1 VKFIHVLH
9 CLQPPTSAS
18 ASASDQRH
26 AAFLQVL
33 LAAIVLYTAGDIGL
47 FLYVAGAARLLS
59 HTDLLFALV
68 GSVLTAAGAAMGV
81 WRVRRGDTAGAVRT
95 YVAATLIGVLVTY
108 VRVDIYD
115 LLTNPM
121 PLLAL
126 VLAGMVL
133 GSRALWRVFLL
144 LAAAALL
151 GVLAQV
157 IWPVPW
163 RSVRGNIGLG
173 LVTVGAYLLIT
184 LILDRTIAALRDS
197 LLESEQRRC
206 ELEQLNRR
214 LLQEMAE
221 RERVQEQLIHT
232 QKMEAL
238 GRLAAGVAHD
248 FDNLIN
254 VIIGYAQRRDA
265 LEGYGEAPLLKTLEN
280 IETASRRA
288 LTVSRRILNFGR
300 AEPGLPTLFDA
311 RVALRDAEPTL
322 RQLFGHEIRL
332 ECLAA
337 GPPLWVLM
345 DRDDLELVLL
355 NIAANA
361 RDAMEGQG
369 VFRIQGELR
378 EATVCLRFC
387 DTGPGIAP
395 HLLARILEPFYTTKP
410 VGKGTGLG
418 LSVVQ
423 GIIAAAGGQ
432 VTASNGPQGGACLC
446 LQLPLAA
453 APPQSASR

>member
-1 VKFIHVLH
+1 M
-9 CLQPPTSAS
+9 
-18 ASASDQRH
+18 
-26 AAFLQVL
+26 L

-47 FLYVAGAARLLS
+47 FLYVAGAAGLLR

-68 GSVLTAAGAAMGV
+68 GSVLTAVGAALGV
-81 WRVRRGDTAGAVRT
+81 WRVRRGDNAGAVRT
-95 YVAATLIGVLVTY
+95 YVAATLIGVVVTY

-184 LILDRTIAALRDS
+184 LSLDRTIAALRDS
-197 LLESEQRRC
+197 LLESEHRRR

-221 RERVQEQLIHT
+221 RERVQEQLIHI

-265 LEGYGEAPLLKTLEN
+265 LEGCGEAPLLKTLEN

-300 AEPGLPTLFDA
+300 AEPGRPSLFDA
-311 RVALRDAEPTL
+311 RAALRDAEPTL
-322 RQLFGHEIRL
+322 RQLFGHDIRL
-332 ECLAA
+332 ESIAA

-369 VFRIQGELR
+369 VFRIEGELR

-395 HLLARILEPFYTTKP
+395 HLLEIGRAH
-410 VGKGTGLG
+410 V
-418 LSVVQ
+418 
-423 GIIAAAGGQ
+423 
-432 VTASNGPQGGACLC
+432 
-446 LQLPLAA
+446 
-453 APPQSASR
+453 

>member
-1 VKFIHVLH
+1 MKLLPVLRW
-9 CLQPPTSAS
+9 LQPPVA

-26 AAFLQVL
+26 APFLQVL

-47 FLYVAGAARLLS
+47 FLYVAGVARLLGRV
-59 HTDLLFALV
+59 DLLLALV
-68 GSVLTAAGAAMGV
+68 GSMLTAAGAAVGV
-81 WRVRRGDTAGAVRT
+81 WQVRRGNAARAVRT
-95 YVAATLIGVLVTY
+95 YVTATLIGVLITY

-133 GSRALWRVFLL
+133 GRHALWRVFLL
-144 LAAAALL
+144 LAAAALV

-163 RSVRGNIGLG
+163 RSVRGNVGLAV
-173 LVTVGAYLLIT
+173 VTIGAYALIT

-197 LLESEQRRC
+197 LLESEQRRR
-206 ELEQLNRR
+206 ELEQLNQR

-332 ECLAA
+332 EGIAA
-337 GPPLWVLM
+337 GPPLWVRM
-345 DRDDLELVLL
+345 DRDDLDLVLL

-361 RDAMEGQG
+361 RDAMEGRG
-369 VFRIQGELR
+369 VFRIDGELR
-378 EATVCLRFC
+378 EATVHVRLC

-395 HLLARILEPFYTTKP
+395 HLLARVLEPFYTTKP

-432 VTASNGPQGGACLC
+432 VTASNAPHGGACLC
-446 LQLPLAA
+446 LQLPLAE
-453 APPQSASR
+453 APSHSASR